1 MKERLSGVECM
12 KCMPQ
17 RIKLSKSQQAIL
29 DREVRDEVLKMN
41 EKYEKDFDTV
51 LVYVLNKHLGLGRK
65 RIKRLYHQL
74 ISNRIE
80 LRRFYADDNNSDSKI
95 DIFAMQKEL
104 ERKGINL
111 SQIFEE
117 IMKERFEDV
126 SELNNHNKKGSVKNE
141 R

>member
-1 MKERLSGVECM
+1 MN
-12 KCMPQ
+12 CMPQ

-51 LVYVLNKHLGLGRK
+51 LVYVLNKHLGLGKK

-80 LRRFYADDNNSDSKI
+80 LRRFYADDKNSDSKI

-111 SQIFEE
+111 SQIFDE

>member
-1 MKERLSGVECM
+1 M

>member
-1 MKERLSGVECM
+1 M

-17 RIKLSKSQQAIL
+17 KAMLSKSQRATL
-29 DREVRDEVLKMN
+29 DREIKEEMLKLN
-41 EKYEKDFDTV
+41 ERYEKDFDTV
-51 LVYVLNKHLGLGRK
+51 LVYVLNKHLRFGRK

-74 ISNRIE
+74 ISNRVE

-111 SQIFEE
+111 SEIFDE
-117 IMKERFEDV
+117 IMKERFDEV
-126 SELNNHNKKGSVKNE
+126 NELNNHNKKGSVKDE